1 MGEAESCLSECMCVR
16 GRERPEKNRKREVD
30 KKADMLVVLPEF
42 TTAPY
47 AITLKPVEH
56 KNIFSS
62 CLSHIA
68 SLLE

>member
-1 MGEAESCLSECMCVR
+1 MGEAESCQSEGMCVR
-16 GRERPEKNRKREVD
+16 RREGPEKNRKREVD
-30 KKADMLVVLPEF
+30 KKADMLVVLTEF
-42 TTAPY
+42 TTAD
-47 AITLKPVEH
+47 AITLKPIEL